1 MLDFGQN
8 YILEGPEKWS
18 SILSEPPLP
27 LSIFT
32 HYIKPPSP
40 LGVDVLCTKSHMKN
54 PFLADIFNCF
64 FAVTQ
69 TDDMEFWVDVVVFFG
84 IEWEAPGLY
93 FDNASTNAN
102 ATLAYQGE
110 SNDQLLSIRFSL
122 QHFLAAKLSN
132 I

>member
-1 MLDFGQN
+1 MSISPIILNPPWGGRPLYKVPHEKSFFGRHF
-8 YILEGPEKWS
+8 YCL
-18 SILSEPPLP
+18 
-27 LSIFT
+27 
-32 HYIKPPSP
+32 
-40 LGVDVLCTKSHMKN
+40 
-54 PFLADIFNCF
+54 

-84 IEWEAPGLY
+84 IEWEDPGLY

-122 QHFLAAKLSN
+122 QHFLAVKLLN

>member
-1 MLDFGQN
+1 M
-8 YILEGPEKWS
+8 
-18 SILSEPPLP
+18 
-27 LSIFT
+27 SIFT
-32 HYIKPPSP
+32 HYIEPP
-40 LGVDVLCTKSHMKN
+40 LGWTSFVKSFFGRH
-54 PFLADIFNCF
+54 FYCL

-84 IEWEAPGLY
+84 IEWEDPGLY

-110 SNDQLLSIRFSL
+110 SNNQLLSIRFSW